1 MSKSTS
7 PSDVLRIEIDRRGT
21 DSAVVTLTGSANM
34 DIADHLQER
43 LIDLLDQGAERLV
56 LDLSGLKFISSV
68 GLSAIIGAHLHCR
81 HRLSEVR
88 LVNPQP
94 AILDLLNITR
104 LTRIF
109 TIHDS
114 VEQALSAS

>member
-7 PSDVLRIEIDRRGT
+7 SSDALQMEVDRQGPI
-21 DSAVVTLTGSANM
+21 AVVKLTGSANM
-34 DIADHLQER
+34 DVVEHLQER
-43 LIDLLDQGAERLV
+43 LIDLLDQGVERLV
-56 LDLSGLKFISSV
+56 LDMSGLKFISSV
-68 GLSAIIGAHLHCR
+68 GLSAIIAAHLHCR
-81 HRLSEVR
+81 HHLSEVR

-94 AILDLLNITR
+94 AILELLRVTR

-114 VEQALSAS
+114 VEQARTAK